1 MTQRKGYIS
10 IEGLKLFAR
19 HGVAPQETTVGNTFE
34 VTVQLE
40 FACEQAMRT
49 DNLDQT
55 INYAAVV
62 ELIKQE
68 MAQPSKLLENVA
80 LRIYENITN
89 HYPLVSGGSIAIY
102 KLQPPIEAELDRV
115 GFCYNW

>member
-1 MTQRKGYIS
+1 MTRRKGYIS
-10 IEGLKLFAR
+10 IEGLRIFAR
-19 HGVAPQETTVGNTFE
+19 HGVAAQETTVGNTFE

-40 FACEQAMRT
+40 FNCEQAMQS
-49 DNLDQT
+49 DSLDRT

-62 ELIKQE
+62 DLIKQE

-80 LRIYENITN
+80 LRIYENITS
-89 HYPLVSGGSIAIY
+89 HYPLVCGGSIAIY

-115 GFCYNW
+115 GFCFSW